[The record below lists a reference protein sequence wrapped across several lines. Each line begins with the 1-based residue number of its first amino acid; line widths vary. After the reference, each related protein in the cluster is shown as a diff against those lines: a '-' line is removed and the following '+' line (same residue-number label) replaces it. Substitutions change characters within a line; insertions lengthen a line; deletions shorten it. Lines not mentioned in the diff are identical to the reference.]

1 MAMTPDL
8 MASVASDRRRNLGE
22 TGFSTIGCPRIADS
36 LRTGVASPLVARSEA
51 VHLRGSSCL
60 IIYTKTLARFVCSL
74 SRIQYPHQVIQFSS

>member
-1 MAMTPDL
+1 MTPDL
-8 MASVASDRRRNLGE
+8 MATVASDRKRNLGE
-22 TGFSTIGCPRIADS
+22 TGFSMIGCPRIADS

-60 IIYTKTLARFVCSL
+60 IIYTKTLARLVRSL